1 MTQQNASSTTH
12 LRACIYARISQ
23 DPKLTGLGVERQL
36 EDCRAFCEAHG
47 WTIVAEYVENDTSAY
62 SGKRRPQYEA
72 MLDAIKNDQVE
83 IVVAHHTDR
92 IHRRLRDLVEYT
104 DIVRDGRGNMKVATH
119 TIKAGDIDLSTPSGI
134 MIAHIKGAVDEAYVS
149 EAREKNKRG
158 RLQIAQKGGRHK
170 CARVYGWEDDGLRVR
185 ESEAKVIREI
195 VERLIDGQ
203 SPTAVANVLNARE
216 VLTVTGAR
224 WSGLNIRKCAERASN
239 AGLRSHQGEIY
250 QGNWE
255 PIIDRATWEH
265 VCLILKDRLS
275 LKYKR
280 GVGRKYLLTGFAVC
294 GNCGNKLSATVGAS
308 GRVASYRCKKAHSSD
323 VAHEHGCGVVSRA
336 ILPLE
341 HLVSEAVIFRLDS
354 PQLAASI
361 AQQTSHRTD
370 VADLLKERQIQQ
382 AQLDELVDDYY
393 TNKILTRAQFLNAK
407 ARVDANLDATTK
419 KLNAMTSRQTVQ
431 AVDLKGTLRET
442 WQTASIEWKRNLVE
456 MLIEKVVVLPYEEH
470 FKVVWYGK
478 YRFDPDRVE
487 IHWLV

>member
-1 MTQQNASSTTH
+1 MKHENSSSTAH
-12 LRACIYARISQ
+12 LRCCLYARISQ

-36 EDCRAFCEAHG
+36 EDCRAFVEDRG

-72 MLDAIKNDQVE
+72 MLDAIKNDQVD

-104 DIVRDGRGNMKVATH
+104 DIVRDQRGNMKVATH
-119 TIKAGDIDLSTPSGI
+119 TVKAGDIDLSTPSGI

-255 PIIDRATWEH
+255 PIIDRTTWEH
-265 VCLILKDRLS
+265 ACLILKDRLS

-341 HLVSEAVIFRLDS
+341 QLVSEAILFRLDS
-354 PQLAASI
+354 PALGASI
-361 AQQTSHRTD
+361 AQQTSQRTD
-370 VADLLKERQIQQ
+370 VTDLLLERQTQQ
-382 AQLDELVDDYY
+382 GQLDELVSDYY
-393 TNKILTRAQFLNAK
+393 TNKIMTRAQFLNAK
-407 ARVDANLDATTK
+407 ARVDANLDAMTK
-419 KLNAMTSRQTVQ
+419 QLNAMTSRQTVST
-431 AVDLKGTLRET
+431 VDLTGTLRET

-478 YRFDPDRVE
+478 YRFDPKRVE
-487 IHWLV
+487 IRWLV